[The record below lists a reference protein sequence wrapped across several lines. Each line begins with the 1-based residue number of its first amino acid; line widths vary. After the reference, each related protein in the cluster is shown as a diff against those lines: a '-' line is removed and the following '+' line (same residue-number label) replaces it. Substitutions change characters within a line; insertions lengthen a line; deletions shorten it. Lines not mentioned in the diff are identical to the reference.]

1 MAAPE
6 AEAEGE
12 LTPAEARRFRM
23 LKPLVQG
30 IYNESVS
37 TNPAIRERIQDFLA
51 YFRSS
56 NYVKDRREGKEPKY
70 KVPANI
76 TLTDIRLILDAVD
89 HPEKYDIRATGI
101 PRSRGRPRRAEAAPR
116 RGRPPAVEIPREAA
130 AAAQPLVPEAGRVLL
145 PEETIGISREAEAW
159 VAMGL
164 AARRR
169 GARDYRD
176 FLALIH
182 AALAAPQTT
191 ERLKR
196 ITIQALQALGEPVP
210 ELAPPAPQAIPRTA
224 VAPLRPQIPPLPR
237 EEKPAPPGLAMVPI
251 DQEVVPVAELT
262 VPEAVARLEAL
273 RGTSRKAGFKSA
285 ITSLLF
291 EAAKE
296 YRTHP
301 DTYRDTKAVKIL
313 EAFRVETRPDFLK
326 YLAPE

>member
-12 LTPAEARRFRM
+12 LTPAEARRFRI

-37 TNPAIRERIQDFLA
+37 TNPAIRERIQDFLT

-56 NYVKDRREGKEPKY
+56 NYVKDRREGKQPRY

-101 PRSRGRPRRAEAAPR
+101 PRPRGRPRRAEAAPR
-116 RGRPPAVEIPREAA
+116 RGRPAAVEIPREAA

-145 PEETIGISREAEAW
+145 PEEMIGISREAEAW

-164 AARRR
+164 AAKRR

-196 ITIQALQALGEPVP
+196 ITIQALQALGEAVP
-210 ELAPPAPQAIPRTA
+210 ELPPPSPPPAPPAPT
-224 VAPLRPQIPPLPR
+224 APLRPQVPPTPR
-237 EEKPAPPGLAMVPI
+237 EEKPTLPGPAMVPI

-273 RGTSRKAGFKSA
+273 RGTPRRIGFKSA

-313 EAFRVETRPDFLK
+313 EAFRVETGPDFLK

>member
-12 LTPAEARRFRM
+12 LTPAEARRFRI

-30 IYNESVS
+30 IYNESES
-37 TNPAIRERIQDFLA
+37 TNPAIRERIQDFLT

-101 PRSRGRPRRAEAAPR
+101 PRPRGRPRRAEAAPH
-116 RGRPPAVEIPREAA
+116 RGRPAAVEIPREAA
-130 AAAQPLVPEAGRVLL
+130 AAAQPLFPEAGRVLM
-145 PEETIGISREAEAW
+145 PEEMIGISREAEAW

-164 AARRR
+164 AAKRR

-210 ELAPPAPQAIPRTA
+210 ELPPPTAPAPPAPAGSP
-224 VAPLRPQIPPLPR
+224 RPQVPLTPR
-237 EEKPAPPGLAMVPI
+237 AERLAPSGPAMVPI
-251 DQEVVPVAELT
+251 DQEAVPVAELT
-262 VPEAVARLEAL
+262 VSEAVARLEAL
-273 RGTSRKAGFKSA
+273 RGTPRKAGFKSA

-296 YRTHP
+296 YRCHP
-301 DTYRDTKAVKIL
+301 DTYRDT
-313 EAFRVETRPDFLK
+313 
-326 YLAPE
+326 